1 MSEEN
6 TYTLEFKIK
15 TIADYVLYHK
25 DEQTIPM
32 YCRMNNIN
40 LVIFRYW
47 YYKYKDSDEF
57 LRLVA
62 PEKARPIAFIDIK
75 ESGIFTEHDKDT
87 FYFDVNGFRCVF
99 SLDNFEEVIRRLF
112 FYDRS

>member
-1 MSEEN
+1 MAKYT
-6 TYTLEFKIK
+6 TYSAEFKIK
-15 TIADYVLYHK
+15 TVADYVLYHK
-25 DEQTIPM
+25 DSQSVPM
-32 YCRMNNIN
+32 YCKN
-40 LVIFRYW
+40 LGIKPTTFHSW
-47 YYKYKDSDEF
+47 YQKYKESDEY
-57 LRLVA
+57 LRIVA
-62 PEKARPIAFIDIK
+62 PEKARPVAFIDIK